1 MNFKE
6 PNAQDRLGALLSKLP
21 GIGKK
26 TAGRLTYHILDTD
39 PSYARTLAEQLLVLH
54 SSIKRCSRCGN
65 FTETD
70 PCPICLDPGRD
81 GSILCVVERAQD
93 IRVIEDSREFRG
105 RFHVLGGLIAPLE
118 GVKPDD
124 LTIGPLLGRVRREGI
139 REVILAINPTV
150 EGDTTSLYLQ
160 KILKGTGADVTRLA
174 SGLPVG
180 GDLEYADRL
189 TLSRSFRDRVKLP

>member
-1 MNFKE
+1 VSGSLD
-6 PNAQDRLGALLSKLP
+6 AIDRLVALLSRLP

-26 TAGRLTYHILDTD
+26 SAARLSYHILETD
-39 PSYARTLAEQLLVLH
+39 PAYSRALAEQLSLLH
-54 SSIKRCSRCGN
+54 QSIRRCSRCGS

-70 PCPICLDPGRD
+70 PCPICADPGRD
-81 GSILCVVERAQD
+81 PSVICVVERPQD
-93 IRVIEDSREFRG
+93 IRVIEESREFRG

-118 GVKPDD
+118 GVRPDD
-124 LTIGPLLGRVRREGI
+124 LAIGKLLGRVRGGGVKEI
-139 REVILAINPTV
+139 ILALNPTI

-160 KILKGTGADVTRLA
+160 QLLKDSGVELTRLA

-189 TLSRSFRDRVKLP
+189 TLSRSFRSRVKL